1 MKNLKSPILNLQSPQ
16 LNALTL
22 ARYEFRLRA
31 QADAFLPAFLGST
44 FRGAFGYALKAVE
57 CSMPHGECGRCLLA
71 ERCLYPLMFETTA
84 RQPEGLLQKRQ
95 NAPRPFIFQ
104 APFAIKAGVA
114 ATTRS
119 RAGSGAAADR
129 SHFEAGEEL
138 KFGLTLIGPAIEN
151 LPYIVYAISLMVRHG
166 LGVNRAPFELEEV
179 SALDAKG
186 EKTKVYA
193 PEMTRIKPHTAGIKL
208 GELIEARCAQLPA
221 RDALTLR
228 FLTPTRIRVKNRVQ
242 ETLGF
247 EKLISSLSLRVAL
260 LAETH
265 GAALLDYDHQIL
277 LSRAREVETHASH
290 VWQCQLDR
298 FSNRQQAKLELD
310 GLMGEIVYTG
320 PSLRE
325 LLPLVVAG
333 EFLHVGSG
341 TAFGLGHYKII
352 V

>member
-1 MKNLKSPILNLQSPQ
+1 LKSPILNLQSPQ

-44 FRGAFGYALKAVE
+44 FRGAFGYALKAVA

-84 RQPEGLLQKRQ
+84 RQPEGLLQNRQ

-104 APFAIKAGVA
+104 SPFPNKYGTA
-114 ATTRS
+114 ARTHS
-119 RAGSGAAADR
+119 RTGRGAASER

-138 KFGLTLIGPAIEN
+138 KFRVTLIGSAIEN
-151 LPYIVYAISLMVRHG
+151 LPHIVYAISLMVRHG

-179 SALDAKG
+179 LALDANG
-186 EKTKVYA
+186 AKTKVYA
-193 PEMTRIKPHTAGIKL
+193 PEMTRIRPHTAAIKL
-208 GELIEARCAQLPA
+208 GELVEARCAQLPA
-221 RDALTLR
+221 RDALALH

-242 ETLGF
+242 ETLSF

-265 GAALLDYDHQIL
+265 GAAPLAYDHQTL
-277 LSRAREVETHASH
+277 LLRAREVETRASH
-290 VWQCQLDR
+290 LWQCQLDR
-298 FSNRQQAKLELD
+298 FSTRQQAKLELD

-341 TAFGLGHYKII
+341 TAFGLGRYCIEA
-352 V
+352 